1 MTRLTLNSHLSLH
14 VLFLAFSQVLQ
25 KEALAFSCWS
35 KILSWDHRKL
45 NILQWADGLGSVHRD
60 WSCHSEPLSW
70 KSLGLSCLQEGI
82 LLQILCLSQWPDRL
96 KTWVPAFLTTCW
108 EDRLLKFLYRFKS
121 CFSVQ
126 HEISFQ
132 LKMLTLGMTHMNL
145 SISASRWDVT
155 VYSKTREWCWLHL
168 SPSLVVLAS
177 RAPLHLLLSAS
188 PQELGV
194 AEEAGILSPDLIYTW
209 WQKEVSM

>member
-1 MTRLTLNSHLSLH
+1 MAWALCTGTGLATLNRPG
-14 VLFLAFSQVLQ
+14 
-25 KEALAFSCWS
+25 W
-35 KILSWDHRKL
+35 R
-45 NILQWADGLGSVHRD
+45 SVG
-60 WSCHSEPLSW
+60 P
-70 KSLGLSCLQEGI
+70 SCLQEGT

-96 KTWVPAFLTTCW
+96 KMWVPAFLTACW
-108 EDRLLKFLYRFKS
+108 ENLLLKFLHRLKS

-132 LKMLTLGMTHMNL
+132 PKVLTLGMTHMNL

-155 VYSKTREWCWLHL
+155 VYSKTREWCWQHL
-168 SPSLVVLAS
+168 NPSLVVLAS
-177 RAPLHLLLSAS
+177 RVSLHLLLSAS

-194 AEEAGILSPDLIYTW
+194 AEEAGILFPDLIYTW